1 VKQNNWLYLP
11 SDQMIEDSNKT
22 MGLYDS
28 LLQEVAEHKK
38 AEEKLSELL
47 SLHRATLEATADGIL
62 VVDTE
67 GNVVSHNRKFLQLW
81 HISDSLAEEKNDDK
95 LLAFVLDQLSDPE
108 GFLSEVKRLYSH
120 PEESSY
126 DTLKFKDGRVFERF
140 SQPQKIGE
148 RIIGR
153 VWSFRDVTEREISE
167 RKKAELIKE
176 AESINRELE
185 DFAYIVSHDLK
196 APLRGIKT
204 LVDWI
209 STDYEEKLDA
219 QGKEQLNLLSNRV
232 DRMHNLIDGILQY
245 SRIGRMKEERVM
257 VDLNKHV
264 PEIIDMLV
272 PPENITVTVENKLP
286 VIECEQ
292 TRILQV
298 FQNLFSNAIKYM
310 DKPQGQI
317 KIGCVEENAYWK
329 FSIADNGPG
338 IEEKHH
344 HKIFQIFQTLSARD
358 DYEST
363 GVGLTLVKKIIEL
376 YSGKIWIESKVGQG
390 STFFFTLP
398 MQSGRIQNEQLQT
411 NLVN

>member
-1 VKQNNWLYLP
+1 
-11 SDQMIEDSNKT
+11 MIEDSNKT
-22 MGLYDS
+22 TGLYDS
-28 LLQEVAEHKK
+28 LIQEIAEHKK

-47 SLHRATLEATADGIL
+47 SLHRAILEATADGIL

-67 GNVVSHNRKFLQLW
+67 GKVVSHNRKFLQLW
-81 HISDSLAEEKNDDK
+81 HIPESLVEERDDDK
-95 LLAFVLDQLSDPE
+95 LLAFVLGQLSDPE
-108 GFLSEVKRLYSH
+108 GFLTEVKRLYSH

-126 DTLKFKDGRVFERF
+126 DSLKFKNGRVFERF

-167 RKKAELIKE
+167 RKNAELIKE
-176 AESINRELE
+176 AASNNRELE

-209 STDYEEKLDA
+209 ATDYEEKLDA

-232 DRMHNLIDGILQY
+232 DRMHNLINGILQY
-245 SRIGRMKEERVM
+245 SRIGRMKEERVI

-264 PEIIDMLV
+264 PEIIDMLA
-272 PPENITVTVENKLP
+272 PSENITITVENKLP
-286 VIECEQ
+286 VIECDQ

-298 FQNLFSNAIKYM
+298 FQNLISNAIKYM
-310 DKPQGQI
+310 DKSEGRI
-317 KIGCVEENAYWK
+317 KIDCAEENGFWK
-329 FSIADNGPG
+329 FSITDNGPG
-338 IEEKHH
+338 IEEKHYH
-344 HKIFQIFQTLSARD
+344 RIFQIFQTLSARD
-358 DYEST
+358 DFEST

-376 YSGKIWIESKVGQG
+376 YHGKIWIESKVGQG
-390 STFFFTLP
+390 STFIFTLP
-398 MQSGRIQNEQLQT
+398 MQSERI
-411 NLVN
+411 

>member
-1 VKQNNWLYLP
+1 
-11 SDQMIEDSNKT
+11 MIEDSNKT

>member
-1 VKQNNWLYLP
+1 
-11 SDQMIEDSNKT
+11 MIEDSNKT
-22 MGLYDS
+22 ANSCDS

-67 GNVVSHNRKFLQLW
+67 ENVVSHNRKFLQLW
-81 HISDSLAEEKNDDK
+81 HIPEALVEEKDDDK

-108 GFLSEVKRLYSH
+108 GFITEVKRLYSH
-120 PEESSY
+120 PEESSS
-126 DTLKFKDGRVFERF
+126 DTLKFKDGRIFERL

-167 RKKAELIKE
+167 KRKAELIKE
-176 AESINRELE
+176 VKSIKHELE

-209 STDYEEKLDA
+209 STDYANKLD
-219 QGKEQLNLLSNRV
+219 QEGKEQLDLLSGRV
-232 DRMHNLIDGILQY
+232 GRMHNLIDGILQY
-245 SRIGRMKEERVM
+245 SRIGRMKEERVK
-257 VDLNKHV
+257 VDLDKHL
-264 PEIIDMLV
+264 PEIIDMIA
-272 PPENITVTVENKLP
+272 PPENITITIENKLP
-286 VIECEQ
+286 IIECEQ
-292 TRILQV
+292 TRIFQV
-298 FQNLFSNAIKYM
+298 FQNLISNALKYM
-310 DKPQGQI
+310 DKPQGRI
-317 KIGCVEENAYWK
+317 IIGCVEENGFWK

-338 IEEKHH
+338 IEEKYHQ
-344 HKIFQIFQTLSARD
+344 KIFQLFQTLSARD
-358 DYEST
+358 DFEST
-363 GVGLTLVKKIIEL
+363 GVGLTLVKKIVEL
-376 YSGKIWIESKVGQG
+376 YGGKIWIGSKVGQG

-398 MQSGRIQNEQLQT
+398 IQFERIQNEQLQT
-411 NLVN
+411 NYVD

>member
-1 VKQNNWLYLP
+1 
-11 SDQMIEDSNKT
+11 MIEDSNKT
-22 MGLYDS
+22 ADS
-28 LLQEVAEHKK
+28 CISLVQEGAEHKK
-38 AEEKLSELL
+38 AEEKLSEML
-47 SLHRATLEATADGIL
+47 SLHIATLEATADGIL
-62 VVDTE
+62 VVNTE

-81 HISDSLAEEKNDDK
+81 HIPDEIAKEGNDEK

-108 GFLSEVKRLYSH
+108 GFITEVKRLYSR
-120 PEESSY
+120 PDESSC

-167 RKKAELIKE
+167 KKKAKLIKE
-176 AESINRELE
+176 AESINCELE

-209 STDYEEKLDA
+209 STDYEDKLDTE
-219 QGKEQLNLLSNRV
+219 GKEQLDLLSSRV
-232 DRMHNLIDGILQY
+232 ERMHNLINGILQY
-245 SRIGRMKEERVM
+245 SRIGRMKEERVR

-264 PEIIDMLV
+264 PEIIDMIA
-272 PPENITVTVENKLP
+272 PPENIAITIENKLP
-286 VIECEQ
+286 VVECEQ
-292 TRILQV
+292 TRVCQV
-298 FQNLFSNAIKYM
+298 FQNLLSNAVKYM
-310 DKPQGQI
+310 DKPEGRI
-317 KIGCVEENAYWK
+317 KIGCIEENGCWK

-338 IEEKHH
+338 IEEKYH

-358 DYEST
+358 DFEST

-376 YSGKIWIESKVGQG
+376 YGGKVWIESKVGQG

-398 MQSGRIQNEQLQT
+398 MQYERGQNEKFQT
-411 NLVN
+411 NFAN

>member
-1 VKQNNWLYLP
+1 
-11 SDQMIEDSNKT
+11 MTEDSKKT
-22 MGLYDS
+22 TDLYDS
-28 LLQEVAEHKK
+28 LIQKVAEHKK

-47 SLHRATLEATADGIL
+47 SLLRATLEATADGIL
-62 VVDTE
+62 VVDRD

-81 HISDSLAEEKNDDK
+81 HIPDSLAEERDDDK
-95 LLAFVLDQLSDPE
+95 LLAFVLGQLSDPE
-108 GFLSEVKRLYSH
+108 GFISAVKRLYSH

-126 DTLKFKDGRVFERF
+126 DTIKFKDGRVFDRL

-148 RIIGR
+148 KIIGR

-167 RKKAELIKE
+167 RKKAELIRE
-176 AESINRELE
+176 AASINRELE

-209 STDYEEKLDA
+209 SIDYQDKLDE
-219 QGKEQLNLLSNRV
+219 QGKEQLSLLSNRV
-232 DRMHNLIDGILQY
+232 ERMHNLIDGILQY
-245 SRIGRMKEERVM
+245 SRIGRMKEERVI
-257 VDLNKHV
+257 VDLNKQV

-272 PPENITVTVENKLP
+272 PPENITITVENKLP

-298 FQNLFSNAIKYM
+298 FQNLISNAIKYM
-310 DKPQGQI
+310 DKPKGLI
-317 KIGCVEENAYWK
+317 KIDCVEENGFWK

-338 IEEKHH
+338 IEEKHY

-358 DYEST
+358 EYEST

-376 YSGKIWIESKVGQG
+376 YSGKIWIESKVGEG

-398 MQSGRIQNEQLQT
+398 MQSERVQNEQLQT
-411 NLVN
+411 NFVD

>member
-1 VKQNNWLYLP
+1 
-11 SDQMIEDSNKT
+11 MIEDSNKIADT
-22 MGLYDS
+22 CDY
-28 LLQEVAEHKK
+28 LLKEVAEHKK
-38 AEEKLSELL
+38 EEEKLSELL
-47 SLHRATLEATADGIL
+47 SLHKAILEATADGIL

-67 GNVVSHNRKFLQLW
+67 GNVVSHNQKFLQLW
-81 HISDSLAEEKNDDK
+81 RIPKALAEEENDEK
-95 LLAFVLDQLSDPE
+95 LLAFVLDQLTDPE
-108 GFLSEVKRLYSH
+108 GFLTEVKRLYSH
-120 PEESSY
+120 PEESSS

-153 VWSFRDVTEREISE
+153 VWSFRDVTEREKSE

-176 AESINRELE
+176 AASINRELE

-209 STDYEEKLDA
+209 STDYQDKLDA
-219 QGKEQLNLLSNRV
+219 QGKEHLNLLSNRV

-257 VDLNKHV
+257 VDLNKQI

-272 PPENITVTVENKLP
+272 PPENITITIENKLP

-292 TRILQV
+292 TRILQI
-298 FQNLFSNAIKYM
+298 FQNLLSNAIKYM
-310 DKPQGQI
+310 DKPQGRI
-317 KIGCVEENAYWK
+317 KIGCVEENGCWK

-338 IEEKHH
+338 IEEKYY

-358 DYEST
+358 EYEST

-376 YSGKIWIESKVGQG
+376 YGGKIWIESKVSQG

-398 MQSGRIQNEQLQT
+398 MQSERI
-411 NLVN
+411 